1 MPRDKAKPPLTDVR
15 ARDVEIIS
23 RTEFEVLGQVV
34 RPQDLEQGGPCRA
47 CGGAKRIFDE
57 LVLEMTDCPICCA

>member
-1 MPRDKAKPPLTDVR
+1 MPRNKAKTPPADVR

-34 RPQDLEQGGPCRA
+34 RPQDLEQGPCRA